1 MDGIL
6 RAIATPLGT
15 ALSFIYDL
23 LPNFGL
29 SIIGLTLVINLLLFP
44 LTLKQTRATRAFG
57 QMQPEVRK
65 LQAEHKDDPQKLQ
78 QEMIK
83 LQREHGASPT
93 GCLGP
98 MLVQMPIWFALFRLL
113 RDPLEFIPAS
123 SALHDL
129 IAAGNTHWLGMDL
142 TSTPA
147 NAFGIGIVEAIPY
160 VITIVIM
167 VAGQF
172 MQQAYTQAMT
182 PQDTSNPQVQM
193 TQNIT
198 KFLPFMFGIFAW
210 NFQAGLIIYWATSNI
225 FRLGQQAVI
234 YKIDGRPTPPEES
247 AAQGAKPEPDGP
259 EPEPK
264 PRKAQGSAK
273 KRQRRRRS

>member
-1 MDGIL
+1 MDTFL

-15 ALSFIYDL
+15 TLSFIYDL
-23 LPNFGL
+23 VPSFGW
-29 SIIGLTLVINLLLFP
+29 SIIGLTLLINLILFP

-57 QMQPEVRK
+57 QMQPEIRK
-65 LQAEHKDDPQKLQ
+65 LQAEHKEDAKKLQ
-78 QEMIK
+78 EEMIK

-113 RDPLEFIPAS
+113 RTPLDFIPATS
-123 SALHDL
+123 GLHNTILD
-129 IAAGNTHWLGMDL
+129 GNTSWLGMDL
-142 TSTPA
+142 TQTPSS
-147 NAFGIGIVEAIPY
+147 AFGVGLVSTIPY
-160 VITIVIM
+160 LIAILVM

-172 MQQAYTQAMT
+172 LQQAYTQAAT

-210 NFQAGLIIYWATSNI
+210 NFQAGLIVYWATSNM

-234 YKIDGRPTPPEES
+234 YKIDGRPTAKTDPEE
-247 AAQGAKPEPDGP
+247 ATEEPQADPSG
-259 EPEPK
+259 
-264 PRKAQGSAK
+264 PRKEQGSAK
-273 KRQRRRRS
+273 KRQRRRRRS

>member
-1 MDGIL
+1 MDTFL

-15 ALSFIYDL
+15 ILSFIYDL
-23 LPNFGL
+23 LPSFGW
-29 SIIGLTLVINLLLFP
+29 SIIGLTLLINLILFP

-57 QMQPEVRK
+57 MMQPDIRK
-65 LQAEHKDDPQKLQ
+65 LQAEHKDDSKKLQ
-78 QEMIK
+78 EEMIK

-113 RDPLEFIPAS
+113 RTPLEFIPAS
-123 SALHDL
+123 SALHTS
-129 IAAGNTHWLGMDL
+129 IEAGNTHWLGMDMTL
-142 TSTPA
+142 TPA
-147 NAFGIGIVEAIPY
+147 SAFGVGFASTIPY
-160 VITIVIM
+160 LIAILVM

-172 MQQAYTQAMT
+172 LQQAYTQAAT

-210 NFQAGLIIYWATSNI
+210 NFQAGLIVYWATSNM
-225 FRLGQQAVI
+225 FRFGQQAVI
-234 YKIDGRPTPPEES
+234 YRIDGRPISTADSTEASE
-247 AAQGAKPEPDGP
+247 KPESDPDGTQ
-259 EPEPK
+259 K
-264 PRKAQGSAK
+264 VQGSAK
-273 KRQRRRRS
+273 KRKRRRRS

>member
-6 RAIATPLGT
+6 KTIATPLGSIL
-15 ALSFIYDL
+15 AFFYDIV
-23 LPNFGL
+23 PDFGW
-29 SIIGLTLVINLLLFP
+29 SIIALTLLINLVLFP
-44 LTLKQTRATRAFG
+44 LTLKQTRATRAFS

-65 LQAEHKDDPQKLQ
+65 LQAEHKDDSKKLQ
-78 QEMIK
+78 EEMIK

-113 RDPLEFIPAS
+113 RTPLEFIPS
-123 SALHDL
+123 TSALHDT
-129 IAAGNTHWLGMDL
+129 IEAGNTIWFAMDL
-142 TSTPA
+142 TVTPSA
-147 NAFGIGIVEAIPY
+147 AFAGGVLATLPYILAIV
-160 VITIVIM
+160 VM
-167 VAGQF
+167 VGGQF
-172 MQQAYTQAMT
+172 LQQAYTQAAT

-210 NFQAGLIIYWATSNI
+210 NFQAGLIVYWGTSNL

-234 YKIDGRPTPPEES
+234 YKMDGRPTPPDS
-247 AAQGAKPEPDGP
+247 GP
-259 EPEPK
+259 EKAKNEPK
-264 PRKAQGSAK
+264 EGPQPPKKAQGSAK
-273 KRQRRRRS
+273 KRQRRRRN